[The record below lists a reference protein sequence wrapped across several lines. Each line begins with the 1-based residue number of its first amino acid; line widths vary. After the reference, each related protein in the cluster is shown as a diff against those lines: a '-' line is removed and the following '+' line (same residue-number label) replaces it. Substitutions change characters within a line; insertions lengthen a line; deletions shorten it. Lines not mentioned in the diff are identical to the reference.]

1 MERLTL
7 LGLPLDPVDMEEA
20 LKRIGG
26 FLQEERT
33 HQVVTLNP
41 EIAVRAQEDEALR
54 RAVLE
59 AELVTPDGVGI
70 LWAVRR
76 LHGLALK
83 ERVTGIDLTLALLR
97 RFPGV
102 RVYLLGGRPGVA
114 ERAAR
119 EVERLGGVVVGLH
132 HGYFQEE
139 APVVAAIQKAAP
151 DLLLVGMGE
160 RQEAFIHRHKPH
172 LEARVAIG
180 VGGTLDVLAGE
191 ARRPPLWAQRLG
203 LEWLLRVG
211 LDPKRWRRAPR
222 LFRFAYL
229 VLKEKR

>member
-20 LKRIGG
+20 LKRLGG
-26 FLQEERT
+26 FLREERT

-76 LHGLALK
+76 LHSLSLK

-102 RVYLLGGRPGVA
+102 RVYLLGGKPGVA

-119 EVERLGGVVVGLH
+119 EVERLGGVVVGHH

-139 APVVAAIQKAAP
+139 APVVEAIRKAAP

-172 LEARVAIG
+172 LEARVAMG

-222 LFRFAYL
+222 LFRFAYM
-229 VLKEKR
+229 VLREGR

>member
-20 LKRIGG
+20 LRRIGG
-26 FLQEERT
+26 FLEGSRT
-33 HQVVTLNP
+33 CQVVTLNP
-41 EIAVRAQEDEALR
+41 EMAVRAQEDRALR
-54 RAVLE
+54 EAVLQ

-70 LWAVRR
+70 LWAARR
-76 LHGLALK
+76 LLGVRLP
-83 ERVTGIDLTLALLR
+83 ERVTGVDLTLALFR
-97 RFPGV
+97 RYPGL

-114 ERAAR
+114 ERAAQ
-119 EVERLGGVVVGLH
+119 EAERLGAKMVGFH
-132 HGYFQEE
+132 HGYFREE
-139 APVVAAIQKAAP
+139 APIVEAIQKAAP

-160 RQEAFIHRHKPH
+160 RQETFIHRHKPH
-172 LEARVAIG
+172 LGAKVAMG

-222 LFRFAYL
+222 LLRFAYM
-229 VLKEKR
+229 VLKEGR

>member
-41 EIAVRAQEDEALR
+41 EIAVRTQEDEALR

-70 LWAVRR
+70 LWAAKR
-76 LHGLALK
+76 LLGRELK

-102 RVYLLGGRPGVA
+102 RVYLLGGKPGVA
-114 ERAAR
+114 EGAAR

-139 APVVAAIQKAAP
+139 APVVAAIREARP

-160 RQEAFIHRHKPH
+160 RQETFIHRHK
-172 LEARVAIG
+172 ARLGAKVAMG

-229 VLKEKR
+229 VLKEGR

>member
-76 LHGLALK
+76 LHGLSLK

-102 RVYLLGGRPGVA
+102 RVYLLGGSRGWPREPPGRWSAWGAWWWASTTATSRRRPRWWRPSKRPPPTSSWWAWGKGRKPSSTATSPTLRPGW
-114 ERAAR
+114 
-119 EVERLGGVVVGLH
+119 
-132 HGYFQEE
+132 
-139 APVVAAIQKAAP
+139 P
-151 DLLLVGMGE
+151 
-160 RQEAFIHRHKPH
+160 
-172 LEARVAIG
+172 
-180 VGGTLDVLAGE
+180 
-191 ARRPPLWAQRLG
+191 
-203 LEWLLRVG
+203 
-211 LDPKRWRRAPR
+211 
-222 LFRFAYL
+222 
-229 VLKEKR
+229 

>member
-1 MERLTL
+1 
-7 LGLPLDPVDMEEA
+7 
-20 LKRIGG
+20 
-26 FLQEERT
+26 
-33 HQVVTLNP
+33 
-41 EIAVRAQEDEALR
+41 
-54 RAVLE
+54 
-59 AELVTPDGVGI
+59 
-70 LWAVRR
+70 
-76 LHGLALK
+76 
-83 ERVTGIDLTLALLR
+83 
-97 RFPGV
+97 
-102 RVYLLGGRPGVA
+102 VA
-114 ERAAR
+114 EGAAR

>member
-76 LHGLALK
+76 LHGLSLK

-102 RVYLLGGRPGVA
+102 RVYLLGGKPGVA
-114 ERAAR
+114 
-119 EVERLGGVVVGLH
+119 
-132 HGYFQEE
+132 
-139 APVVAAIQKAAP
+139 
-151 DLLLVGMGE
+151 GE
-160 RQEAFIHRHKPH
+160 PPGRWSAWGAWWWASTTATSR
-172 LEARVAIG
+172 
-180 VGGTLDVLAGE
+180 
-191 ARRPPLWAQRLG
+191 RRPRWWRPSKRPPPTSSWWAWGKGRKPSSTATSPTS
-203 LEWLLRVG
+203 
-211 LDPKRWRRAPR
+211 DPGGHRGGGHPGRPCGRGQAPPFGPR
-222 LFRFAYL
+222 GSAWSGF
-229 VLKEKR
+229 